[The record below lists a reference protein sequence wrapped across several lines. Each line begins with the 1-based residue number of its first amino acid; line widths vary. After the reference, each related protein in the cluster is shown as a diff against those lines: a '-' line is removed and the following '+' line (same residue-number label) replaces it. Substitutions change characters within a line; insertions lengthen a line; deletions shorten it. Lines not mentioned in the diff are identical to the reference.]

1 MEISISLTPQ
11 QAASGAVVTVPL
23 PSGATQVRI
32 PPVRDGDVVRI
43 RVGGSEVL
51 LRIRVTSLMNPSSP
65 SSSLRGAQ
73 WVGVLAVVVVLVV
86 LVVLIRGSG
95 GGDSDS
101 AAPSVDSSGSPSYDP
116 YSADPYSADP
126 YTQDPYSEDPYT
138 QDPYSADPYTEDP
151 YDTPTET
158 PTPYSSGTCLNGTLP
173 DSTTAQEVSGVEEV
187 SCSASDAHYE
197 VIDTIPL
204 TSDMSRCDSNSRTQ
218 YAFSYTYTLNGT
230 PINQYVYCL
239 IGLGSYAR

>member
-1 MEISISLTPQ
+1 VEISIALTPQ
-11 QAASGAVVTVPL
+11 QAASGAIVTVPL

-43 RVGGSEVL
+43 RVGESEVL
-51 LRIRVTSLMNPSSP
+51 LRIRVTSPASPANPS
-65 SSSLRGAQ
+65 RGLQ
-73 WVGVLAVVVVLVV
+73 WLGALAVAAVLVFLVV
-86 LVVLIRGSG
+86 LVRGSDS
-95 GGDSDS
+95 GDSAS
-101 AAPSVDSSGSPSYDP
+101 ANPSVGSTGSPSYDP
-116 YSADPYSADP
+116 Y
-126 YTQDPYSEDPYT
+126 TE
-138 QDPYSADPYTEDP
+138 DPYSADPYTEDPYSDDPAGGDTYTDDPYTQDP

-173 DSTTAQEVSGVEEV
+173 DSTTAQEVSGVDEV
-187 SCSASDAHYE
+187 SCSASDAHYQ
-197 VIDTIPL
+197 VIETIPL